1 MSEANERLNLSEVP
15 PFRDRCRSIAKAAI
29 RSPLQGSL
37 PEHREG
43 SNPIPPFRDRC
54 QRQSDLSSTLT
65 LSPIYPP
72 LTPPGRGTVQ
82 VIASEAY
89 RSRQSL
95 LPPLPLSLLLSFLP
109 FPVPRIGYK
118 RQSYNSKNC
127 NIDKYRNRHRIAC
140 RIGMQS

>member
-1 MSEANERLNLSEVP
+1 MKGLICLKYP
-15 PFRDRCRSIAKAAI
+15 P
-29 RSPLQGSL
+29 QGSL
-37 PEHREG
+37 PEHCGG
-43 SNPIPPFRDRC
+43 SNPIPPQGSLTEQSGGSNPIPPQGSLTEQSGGSNPILPQGSLTKQSGGSNPILHMDRC

-95 LPPLPLSLLLSFLP
+95 LPPLPLSLLFSFLP

-118 RQSYNSKNC
+118 R
-127 NIDKYRNRHRIAC
+127 
-140 RIGMQS
+140 